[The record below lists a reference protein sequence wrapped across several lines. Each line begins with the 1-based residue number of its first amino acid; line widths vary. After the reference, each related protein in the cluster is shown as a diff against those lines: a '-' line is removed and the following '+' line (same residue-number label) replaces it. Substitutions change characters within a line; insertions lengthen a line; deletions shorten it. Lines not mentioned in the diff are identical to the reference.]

1 MKTFYKVIILTFV
14 TNFTVSYSNAQVLSD
29 RSNISVSAGLTIGVA
44 ANINYEY
51 RITDNSFISAGYGV
65 TASLDNF
72 SHFNLTHVFL
82 KGNGNHFFE
91 YGYGLFV
98 TTPFDSP
105 ELYANIRLGYRKSNN
120 YNSRF
125 FRTGISLTEGLYVGC
140 GRSF

>member
-29 RSNISVSAGLTIGVA
+29 RSNLSVSAGLTIGVCA
-44 ANINYEY
+44 TINYEY
-51 RITDNSFISAGYGV
+51 RITDKSFISTGYGV
-65 TASLDNF
+65 IASFDVLPHLD
-72 SHFNLTHVFL
+72 LTHVFL

-98 TTPFDSP
+98 TTPFDYP
-105 ELYANIRLGYRKSNN
+105 ELYANIRLGYRKSSYNN
-120 YNSRF
+120 SQF
-125 FRTGISLTEGLYVGC
+125 FRTGISLAEGIYLGL

>member
-1 MKTFYKVIILTFV
+1 MRTFYKVIILTFV

-51 RITDNSFISAGYGV
+51 RITDKSFISVGYGV
-65 TASLDNF
+65 IASFDVLPHLD
-72 SHFNLTHVFL
+72 LTHVFL

-98 TTPFDSP
+98 TTYGSP
-105 ELYANIRLGYRKSNN
+105 ELYANFRLGYRKMNGNN
-120 YNSRF
+120 SKF
-125 FRTGISLTEGLYVGC
+125 FRTGISIAEGLYLGI

>member
-1 MKTFYKVIILTFV
+1 MKRFYKIIILAFV
-14 TNFTVSYSNAQVLSD
+14 TSFTVSYSDAQVLSN
-29 RSNISVSAGLTIGVA
+29 RSNLSVSAGLTVGLCSTV
-44 ANINYEY
+44 NYEY

-65 TASLDNF
+65 IASFDVLPHLD
-72 SHFNLTHVFL
+72 LTHVFL

-98 TTPFDSP
+98 TTPFDYP
-105 ELYANIRLGYRKSNN
+105 ELYANIRLGYRKSND

-125 FRTGISLTEGLYVGC
+125 FRTGISFTEGLYVGF